1 LGPTPDC
8 SGKTKNKKM
17 AHAKK
22 RDSRVWVWFVALMVV
37 QLAAWTGW
45 FMIASNHPVEE
56 VPLVGVPLRQ

>member
-1 LGPTPDC
+1 
-8 SGKTKNKKM
+8 
-17 AHAKK
+17 
-22 RDSRVWVWFVALMVV
+22 MVV